1 MRFNIK
7 SLLIAGLVSLAGVS
21 CSKDDTYIKCDDC
34 GSKKIIDVTQYG
46 LKNDASS
53 DCADLVNRLISD
65 LPAEGGVIKFPEG
78 EFRLDGPI
86 KVTRNFVTITGTEN
100 TTLYV
105 NNSEAGIYL
114 AYVAE
119 VNGQKNR
126 ISGVELRNLHLVGND
141 YNSIGV
147 LVGHDNDRVQLTDIT
162 VEKCNLGM
170 RINGADAIVINN
182 CVMTDVKNGIEMN
195 GGIQN
200 SVTDCKFGSLS
211 GGVSAYISGESNLLF
226 SDNELNGVGTT
237 GLNMNSCTRVN
248 VSGCTV
254 TGNKVG
260 LFELN
265 GDNNLVSGNTF
276 TMKKTDESQLGNRS
290 QDYGVIV
297 VKGSLNHFTD
307 NTIDCQWD
315 PEFENPITVSSP
327 NGESNRFSNC
337 TITDQSSEAVFYIS
351 ESTEVTGCVEDA
363 SKITYKTEVKNLTK
377 IAYVIDYADPSAIED
392 DDEQASYVWF
402 KREFVNGKVLTT
414 SELATTDLSEFE
426 VIWIHIDRLDMPWGW
441 QNLPSG
447 FLAEDAL
454 NALKS
459 YYYAGGSLLLA
470 NHATQYIVP
479 LARTERAPGIY
490 SSGYGGSGN
499 DSWSVNANIGME
511 YDHRTHPI
519 YAGMIE
525 FNEYHPHPTFPLVGP
540 GHREDHNCM
549 WDFNAYGYRELYP
562 EAENTVRAFEVEN
575 NAVVLGTW
583 GQVTDFACA
592 GLIEFQPT
600 AECQG
605 TCVAMGLAAYEWNQN
620 TNANIWHDNIITI
633 TRNMVSYLAGLNQ

>member
-7 SLLIAGLVSLAGVS
+7 TLLIAGLMSLVGVS
-21 CSKDDTYIKCDDC
+21 CSTDDTFIKCEDC
-34 GSKKIIDVTQYG
+34 GNKKIIDVTQYG

-53 DCADLVNRLISD
+53 DCADLVNRLIAD
-65 LPAEGGVIKFPEG
+65 LPAEGGVIVFPEG

-86 KVTRNFVTITGTEN
+86 KVTRNFVTITGSEN

-126 ISGVELRNLHLVGND
+126 ISGVELRNLHLVGNN
-141 YNSIGV
+141 YNGTGI

-182 CVMTDVKNGIEMN
+182 CVMTDVKSGIEMN

-200 SVTDCKFGSLS
+200 SVTDRKFGSLS

-226 SDNELNGVGTT
+226 SDNELNGVGNT

-265 GDNNLVSGNTF
+265 GENNLVSGNTF
-276 TMKKTDESQLGNRS
+276 TLKKTEESQLGNRDK
-290 QDYGVIV
+290 DYGVIV
-297 VKGSLNHFTD
+297 VKGSLNHFTE
-307 NTIDCQWD
+307 NTIDCEWD
-315 PEFENPITVSSP
+315 AALENPITISSP

-351 ESTEVTGCVEDA
+351 ESTQVVGCVEDA

-377 IAYVIDYADPSAIED
+377 IAYVIDYADPSAIGD

-402 KREFVNGKVLTT
+402 KREFVNGKVLST

-454 NALKS
+454 NALKN

-479 LARTERAPGIY
+479 LGRTERAPGIY

-605 TCVAMGLAAYEWNQN
+605 TCIAMGLAAYEWNQN